1 MGAFELGSLNTRTV
15 TMLMLPLMTFLLS
28 ILLPTWQFPG
38 QLRADTEEVNK
49 SFEEYLKLCNTLGIQ
64 PISTGGGYTAGR
76 YPTTGGYTSY
86 AGYPSYTSGY
96 VYPSNTGSYVYPSNT
111 GGYAYPTNNGGYIYY
126 QG

>member
-1 MGAFELGSLNTRTV
+1 MGAFKLGLVKPHTRV
-15 TMLMLPLMTFLLS
+15 TMLMLPLMTILLS

-38 QLRADTEEVNK
+38 QLRADTEEVDK

-64 PISTGGGYTAGR
+64 PISTGGYTGGR
-76 YPTTGGYTSY
+76 YPTTGSYTSY
-86 AGYPSYTSGY
+86 VGYPSYTSG
-96 VYPSNTGSYVYPSNT
+96 YVYPSNT

>member
-1 MGAFELGSLNTRTV
+1 
-15 TMLMLPLMTFLLS
+15 MLPLMTLLIS

-38 QLRADTEEVNK
+38 QLRSEEVNK
-49 SFEEYLKLCNTLGIQ
+49 SFEEYLKLCSTLGIQ

-76 YPTTGGYTSY
+76 YPTTGGYRSY

-96 VYPSNTGSYVYPSNT
+96 VYPSSTGSYVYPSNT